1 MYILC
6 GSIYTNFKTRQN
18 KLLRDAHYWWNNKQK
33 PTSNWHKSQDS
44 ICLWGGDINWNSHSP
59 LLWGW
64 HWLISYPGKWLH
76 GISSSSCVFMWYV
89 HIVCICYLRVFL
101 SFKVFFK
108 RKIKTYRYFFVG
120 FRWIIA
126 ELSWLCGLFTVNLW
140 ERSFIKMCEK

>member
-1 MYILC
+1 MHTTGEII
-6 GSIYTNFKTRQN
+6 S
-18 KLLRDAHYWWNNKQK
+18 
-33 PTSNWHKSQDS
+33 KSQQVTDIKVKIVFVS
-44 ICLWGGDINWNSHSP
+44 GGWDINWNSHSP

-101 SFKVFFK
+101 SLKVFFK